1 MPIYMGPYNDPLDAT
16 GKHHWDTP
24 HAPDCRNPSLQ
35 VSITTDGLGT
45 KTFHIDLSVRNS
57 DATASTG
64 NFVVLY
70 GAYRTAPFASPPKVD
85 KFIFNSILNVAAP
98 PILAGPFNSV
108 TITGRVSLGDAP
120 WVPPTGTVLWTPAP
134 PDETTQPY
142 VFVIVATVAPGA
154 TFLPTDSTV
163 DAQVAVWVGP

>member
-24 HAPDCRNPSLQ
+24 HAPDCRNPALQ
-35 VSITTDGLGT
+35 VSITTDIHGV
-45 KTFHIDLSVRNS
+45 KTFHIDLAVRNS
-57 DATASTG
+57 DPTASAG

-70 GAYRTAPFASPPKVD
+70 GACRTTQFARPAKVDTYISNSIFTLSPPM
-85 KFIFNSILNVAAP
+85 
-98 PILAGPFNSV
+98 LAGPFNSV
-108 TITGRVSLGDAP
+108 TIPGRVSLGDVP

-134 PDETTQPY
+134 FEETTRPY
-142 VFVIVATVAPGA
+142 IFVIVATVAPGA
-154 TFLPTDSTV
+154 AFTPADSTV